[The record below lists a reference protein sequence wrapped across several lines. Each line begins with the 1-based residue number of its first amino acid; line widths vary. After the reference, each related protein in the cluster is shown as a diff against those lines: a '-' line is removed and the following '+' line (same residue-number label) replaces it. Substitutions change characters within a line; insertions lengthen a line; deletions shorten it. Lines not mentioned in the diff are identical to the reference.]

1 MLISTIS
8 GIILGT
14 ITGLIPGVH
23 PNLVA
28 TVLSNVNMEGIITII
43 FITAIVHTFLNTIPT
58 IHLSSPD
65 PESALAL
72 HPSQEYSQQGKAHEA
87 VLLTLAGSILSLIF
101 LSALIPLTFKII
113 KPTFY
118 TIEKIIPIFL
128 LLTAIFLIVHQK
140 NKLIATGIFI
150 TSGIIGFVA
159 LNSQIN
165 EPLLAIF
172 TGLFGIPSLLINS
185 EKNNIKQK
193 ITEPEI
199 TKKSLGTII
208 KSLFFGS
215 FFSFL
220 PSVGPAQA
228 ATIQTTIT
236 KNNSK
241 RDYLILTGCLN
252 TVNILFSLVMLIE
265 LNKSRNGAVAVIR
278 DIGFTSLSEIF
289 DLFALSLIILFPC
302 TVACILFSRTFVNL
316 RNNISTKKLSR
327 ATIVLISSITLYL
340 SGIIGFLFM
349 IVSSV
354 IGYLPY
360 RLNTSKTVLMGSLM
374 IPTLIFYAKLMLS

>member
-1 MLISTIS
+1 MLLQTLA
-8 GIILGT
+8 GVLLGT
-14 ITGLIPGVH
+14 ITGLIPGIH

-28 TVLSNVNMEGIITII
+28 TVLSNVAFDGMITII
-43 FITAIVHTFLNTIPT
+43 FITAIAHTFLNTIPT

-72 HPSQEYSQQGKAHEA
+72 HPSQEYSQKGKAHEA
-87 VLLTLAGSILSLIF
+87 VLLTLVGSVISLIF
-101 LSALIPLTFKII
+101 ISIMIPLMLKII
-113 KPTFY
+113 KPTYY
-118 TIEKIIPIFL
+118 TIEKIIPLFL
-128 LLTAIFLIVHQK
+128 LLTAIFLVLHQK
-140 NKLIATGIFI
+140 NKLIALGIFVL
-150 TSGIIGFVA
+150 SGIIGYVA

-172 TGLFGIPSLLINS
+172 TGLFGIPALLINS
-185 EKNNIKQK
+185 EKNVTQQK

-199 TKKSLGTII
+199 TKDSLNTIT

-241 RDYLILTGCLN
+241 GDYLILTGCLN

-278 DIGFTSLSEIF
+278 ELGFSNLSEIF
-289 DLFALSLIILFPC
+289 NLFALSLMILFPC
-302 TVACILFSRTFVNL
+302 TLACILLSRAFVKL
-316 RNNISTKKLSR
+316 RNKISTKKLSR
-327 ATIVLISSITLYL
+327 ATIILISSITLAL
-340 SGIIGFLFM
+340 SGILGFIFM

-360 RLNTSKTVLMGSLM
+360 RLKTSKTVLMGSLM
-374 IPTLIFYAKLMLS
+374 IPTLIFYAKLMLN

>member
-1 MLISTIS
+1 MLLQTLM
-8 GIILGT
+8 GVLLGLF
-14 ITGLIPGVH
+14 TGLIPGIH

-28 TVLSNVNMEGIITII
+28 TVLSNVNFNGIITII
-43 FITAIVHTFLNTIPT
+43 FITAITHTFLNTIPT

-87 VLLTLAGSILSLIF
+87 VLLTLVGSILALIF
-101 LSALIPLTFKII
+101 ISALIPLILKTI
-113 KPTFY
+113 KPAYF
-118 TIEKIIPIFL
+118 TIEKIIPLFI
-128 LLTAIFLIVHQK
+128 LLTAIFLILHQK

-150 TSGIIGFVA
+150 LSGIIGYIA

-185 EKNNIKQK
+185 EKNNTQQK

-199 TKKSLGTII
+199 TKDSLSTVA

-228 ATIQTTIT
+228 ATIQTTLT
-236 KNNSK
+236 KNKSK
-241 RDYLILTGCLN
+241 GDYLILTGCLN

-278 DIGFTSLSEIF
+278 EIGYTNLSEIF
-289 DLFALSLIILFPC
+289 NLFSISLIILFPC
-302 TVACILFSRTFVNL
+302 TLACIFLSRAFVKL
-316 RNNISTKKLSR
+316 RNHVSTKKLSR
-327 ATIVLISSITLYL
+327 ATIILISSITLAL
-340 SGIIGFLFM
+340 SGIFGFVLM
-349 IVSSV
+349 VISSG

-360 RLNTSKTVLMGSLM
+360 KLKTSKTVLMGSLM
-374 IPTLIFYAKLMLS
+374 IPTLIFYAKFMLN

>member
-1 MLISTIS
+1 MLIQTLA
-8 GIILGT
+8 GILLGT
-14 ITGLIPGVH
+14 FTGLIPGIH

-28 TVLSNVNMEGIITII
+28 TVLSNVNFNGIITII
-43 FITAIVHTFLNTIPT
+43 FITAIAHTFLNTIPT

-87 VLLTLAGSILSLIF
+87 VLLTLVGSVLSLIF
-101 LSALIPLTFKII
+101 ISALIPLMLKVI
-113 KPTFY
+113 KPTYY
-118 TIEKIIPIFL
+118 TIEKIIPLFL
-128 LLTAIFLIVHQK
+128 LLTAIFLILHQK
-140 NKLIATGIFI
+140 NKLIAAGIFI
-150 TSGIIGFVA
+150 LSGIIGYVA

-172 TGLFGIPSLLINS
+172 TGLFGIPALLINS
-185 EKNNIKQK
+185 EKNKTQQK

-199 TKKSLGTII
+199 TKNSLNTIT

-236 KNNSK
+236 KNKSK
-241 RDYLILTGCLN
+241 GDYLILTGCLN

-278 DIGFTSLSEIF
+278 ELGYTNLSEIF
-289 DLFALSLIILFPC
+289 NLFSVSLMVLFPC
-302 TVACILFSRTFVNL
+302 TLACILLSRAFVKL

-327 ATIVLISSITLYL
+327 ATIVLISSITLAL
-340 SGIIGFLFM
+340 SGVLGFIFM
-349 IVSSV
+349 IIASV

-360 RLNTSKTVLMGSLM
+360 RLKTSKTVLMGSLM

>member
-1 MLISTIS
+1 MLLQTLA
-8 GIILGT
+8 GVLLGT
-14 ITGLIPGVH
+14 ITGLIPGIH

-28 TVLSNVNMEGIITII
+28 TVLSNVAFDGMITII
-43 FITAIVHTFLNTIPT
+43 FITAIAHTFLNTIPT

-72 HPSQEYSQQGKAHEA
+72 HPSQEYSQKGKAHEA
-87 VLLTLAGSILSLIF
+87 VLLTLVGSVISLIF
-101 LSALIPLTFKII
+101 ISIMIPLMLKII
-113 KPTFY
+113 KPTYY
-118 TIEKIIPIFL
+118 TIEKIIPLFL
-128 LLTAIFLIVHQK
+128 LLTAIFLVLHQK
-140 NKLIATGIFI
+140 NKLIALGIFVL
-150 TSGIIGFVA
+150 SGIIGYVA

-172 TGLFGIPSLLINS
+172 TGLFGIPALLINS
-185 EKNNIKQK
+185 EKNVTQQK

-199 TKKSLGTII
+199 TKDSLNTIT

-241 RDYLILTGCLN
+241 GDYLILTGCLN

-265 LNKSRNGAVAVIR
+265 LNKSRNGAFAVIR
-278 DIGFTSLSEIF
+278 ELGFSNLSEIF
-289 DLFALSLIILFPC
+289 NLFALSLMILFPC
-302 TVACILFSRTFVNL
+302 TLACILLSRAFVKL
-316 RNNISTKKLSR
+316 RNKISTKKLSR
-327 ATIVLISSITLYL
+327 ATIILISSITLAL
-340 SGIIGFLFM
+340 SGILGFIFM

-360 RLNTSKTVLMGSLM
+360 RLKTSKTVLMGSLM
-374 IPTLIFYAKLMLS
+374 IPTLIFYAKLMLN

>member
-1 MLISTIS
+1 MLLQTLA
-8 GIILGT
+8 GITLGT
-14 ITGLIPGVH
+14 FTGLIPGIH

-28 TVLSNVNMEGIITII
+28 TVLSNVAFDGMITII
-43 FITAIVHTFLNTIPT
+43 FITAIAHTFLNTIPT

-72 HPSQEYSQQGKAHEA
+72 HPSQEYSQKGKAHEA
-87 VLLTLAGSILSLIF
+87 VLLTLVGSVISLI
-101 LSALIPLTFKII
+101 LISALIPLMLKVI

-128 LLTAIFLIVHQK
+128 LLTAIFLVIHQK
-140 NKLIATGIFI
+140 NRLIAAGIFLL
-150 TSGIIGFVA
+150 SGIIGYIA

-172 TGLFGIPSLLINS
+172 TGLFGIPALLINS
-185 EKNNIKQK
+185 EKNTVQQK
-193 ITEPEI
+193 ITEPKI
-199 TKKSLGTII
+199 TKDSLNTIT

-236 KNNSK
+236 KNKSK
-241 RDYLILTGCLN
+241 GDYLILTGCLN

-265 LNKSRNGAVAVIR
+265 LNKSRNGAVAVIKEL
-278 DIGFTSLSEIF
+278 GYTNLSEIF
-289 DLFALSLIILFPC
+289 SLFSISLMVLFPC
-302 TVACILFSRTFVNL
+302 TLACILLSRVFVKL
-316 RNNISTKKLSR
+316 RNHISTKKLSR
-327 ATIVLISSITLYL
+327 ATIVLISSITLLL
-340 SGIIGFLFM
+340 SGVAGFILM
-349 IVSSV
+349 ILSSI

-360 RLNTSKTVLMGSLM
+360 RLHTSKTVLMGSLM